1 MDLKN
6 KVVVITGASSGIG
19 KELAFQFAEKGA
31 KVVLAARNAAALSA
45 NVDAIRA
52 KGGDAISVPTDVTSR
67 SQMVYLV
74 EKTFEQFRRIDI
86 FISNAG
92 ISPATGTFVQ
102 NSEVDVRATMET
114 NFMSGAYAVW
124 AVVPIMERAGGGQ
137 LVFVTSIV
145 GKRGIATSAAYC
157 ASKFAMQGLAESIR
171 PELKKKNIHVMTVCP
186 PGVDTP
192 FFEKNGRGTNRS
204 FRLHPV
210 DKICKIIVQG
220 CEKDKR
226 EILPTIDAKL
236 LHWGNVFLPGLMD
249 WVIAK
254 NKKIK

>member
-1 MDLKN
+1 MNLQG

-19 KELAFQFAEKGA
+19 RELALQFAAKGCR
-31 KVVLAARNAAALSA
+31 VVLAARNAAALSR
-45 NVDAIRA
+45 NVEAIRE
-52 KGGDAISVPTDVTSR
+52 KGGEAVAIPTDVTSR
-67 SQMVYLV
+67 SQMIYLA
-74 EKTFEQFRRIDI
+74 EKTFEQFKRLDI

-92 ISPATGTFVQ
+92 ISPATGTLMQ
-102 NSEVDVRATMET
+102 NTETDLRATMET
-114 NFMSGAYAVW
+114 NFMAGVYAVW
-124 AVVPIMERAGGGQ
+124 AAVPLMEKTGGQ

-192 FFEKNGRGTNRS
+192 FFEKNGRVTKRS

-210 DKICKIIVQG
+210 EKICKIIVRG
-220 CEKDKR
+220 CECGKR
-226 EILPTIDAKL
+226 EILPTMDAKL
-236 LHWGNVFLPGLMD
+236 LHWVNVFFPGLMD
-249 WVIAK
+249 WAIAK
-254 NKKIK
+254 NKKIT